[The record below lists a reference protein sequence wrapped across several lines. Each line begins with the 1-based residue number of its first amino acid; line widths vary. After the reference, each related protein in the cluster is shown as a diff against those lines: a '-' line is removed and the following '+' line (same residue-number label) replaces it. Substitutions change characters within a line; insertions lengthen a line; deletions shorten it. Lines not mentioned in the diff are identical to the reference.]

1 MEFLFSKLILFDT
14 LSETLP
20 NTTLSMN
27 RRTSLKNLLV
37 ATGGL
42 IALPSWA
49 ENWSIRDLE
58 KLPSTLS
65 STQQEILAS
74 VADTIIPAGSSIGA
88 LTVGVDKFLEK
99 LIANCY
105 EKEVQQN
112 VATQLEALDSNAK
125 SAYGTSF
132 KECQQAQ
139 REALLTPL
147 SISENKEEKD
157 FFDLMKS
164 QTIRGFNTSREVML
178 QYLNYK
184 IIPGHFHGCV
194 DVTA

>member
-1 MEFLFSKLILFDT
+1 
-14 LSETLP
+14 
-20 NTTLSMN
+20 MN

-42 IALPSWA
+42 ISLPAWA
-49 ENWSIRDLE
+49 ENWSLSDLAN
-58 KLPSTLS
+58 LPSTLS
-65 STQQEILAS
+65 SANQEIIAA
-74 VADTIIPAGSSIGA
+74 VTDTIIPAGASIGA
-88 LTVGVDKFLEK
+88 LSVGVDKFLEK

-105 EKEVQQN
+105 EKDVQEN
-112 VATQLEALDSNAK
+112 VATQLNVLDSSAK
-125 SAYGTSF
+125 KLHGSPF

-139 REALLTPL
+139 REALLMNL
-147 SISENKEEKD
+147 SASENKEEKD

-184 IIPGHFHGCV
+184 IVPGHFYGCV
-194 DVTA
+194 DVKA

>member
-1 MEFLFSKLILFDT
+1 
-14 LSETLP
+14 
-20 NTTLSMN
+20 MN

-49 ENWSIRDLE
+49 ENWSVPGLAH
-58 KLPSTLS
+58 LPSSLS
-65 STQQEILAS
+65 PTNQEILAS
-74 VADTIIPAGSSIGA
+74 VTDTIIPVGNSIGA
-88 LTVGVDKFLEK
+88 LSVGVDKFLEK

-105 EKEVQQN
+105 EKDVQDN
-112 VATQLEALDSNAK
+112 VAKQLEALDLSAK
-125 SAYGTSF
+125 NTHGVSF
-132 KECQQAQ
+132 KECTQTQ
-139 REALLTPL
+139 REALLTGL
-147 SISENKEEKD
+147 SVSETKEEKD

-184 IIPGHFHGCV
+184 IVPGHFFGCV
-194 DVTA
+194 DVNT